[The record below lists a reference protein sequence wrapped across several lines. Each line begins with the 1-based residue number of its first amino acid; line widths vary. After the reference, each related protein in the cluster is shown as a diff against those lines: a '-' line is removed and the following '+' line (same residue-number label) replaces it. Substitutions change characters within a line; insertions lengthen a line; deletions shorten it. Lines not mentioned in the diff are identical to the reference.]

1 MSKLILYHGSP
12 EILKTPA
19 YGKGKTYNDY
29 GQGFYCTQHLE
40 LAMEWACSQGVDG
53 YANRYAIETKGLQI
67 LNLSSDDYTVLNWL
81 AILLENRQP
90 TLSSPIEKRGREYLL
105 QNFLPEYKSYDAI
118 VGYRAD
124 DSYFSFARSF
134 LSNSISLNQLAYALR
149 LGKLGEQF
157 VLKSAR
163 AFKAIHFLDYLIAD
177 NRVYYAK
184 RKVRDDKARKAFM
197 RELER
202 DDLEGIF
209 MRDIIIERIRANDAR
224 LR

>member
-105 QNFLPEYKSYDAI
+105 QNFLPEYKSYYYHRPQKRYLQAT
-118 VGYRAD
+118 ATTQ
-124 DSYFSFARSF
+124 
-134 LSNSISLNQLAYALR
+134 SLQIFPKGTFR
-149 LGKLGEQF
+149 KIGR
-157 VLKSAR
+157 KSAHP
-163 AFKAIHFLDYLIAD
+163 ATI
-177 NRVYYAK
+177 
-184 RKVRDDKARKAFM
+184 
-197 RELER
+197 
-202 DDLEGIF
+202 
-209 MRDIIIERIRANDAR
+209 
-224 LR
+224 